1 MDVLTPEQRRRNMQ
15 AIKCKNTKIESI
27 LAKAMW
33 TRGLRYR
40 RNDKTVKGKPDFVFK
55 SIKVAG
61 FCDSEF
67 FHGRNWE
74 IEKKR
79 IKTNQEFWIAKIEG
93 NIARD
98 NIVNKELV
106 ADGWCVLRFWGN
118 DIKKHTDNCVDT
130 IYAVVQKRK
139 EKDINQPNATV

>member
-55 SIKVAG
+55 SIKVAV

-74 IEKKR
+74 IEKK
-79 IKTNQEFWIAKIEG
+79 
-93 NIARD
+93 
-98 NIVNKELV
+98 NK
-106 ADGWCVLRFWGN
+106 D
-118 DIKKHTDNCVDT
+118 
-130 IYAVVQKRK
+130 
-139 EKDINQPNATV
+139 